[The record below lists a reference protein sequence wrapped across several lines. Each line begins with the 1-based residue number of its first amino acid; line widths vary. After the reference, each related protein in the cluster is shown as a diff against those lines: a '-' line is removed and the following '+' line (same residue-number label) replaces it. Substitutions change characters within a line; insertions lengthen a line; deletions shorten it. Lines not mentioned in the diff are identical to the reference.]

1 MKSMKLTKQ
10 ETKLQNEPTEIQK
23 EEYPYGLRLNLDNDS
38 LKKLGITTLPEVG
51 SYMIL
56 MAKIEVLS
64 ISENQHEGDEELR
77 RDISIQI
84 TDMELAPEK
93 PKPSMSETLYGK

>member
-1 MKSMKLTKQ
+1 MKSMKLNKR
-10 ETKLQNEPTEIQK
+10 ETKLQSEPMEIR

-38 LKKLGITTLPEVG
+38 LKKLSIKTLPEVG
-51 SYMIL
+51 SYMTL
-56 MAKIEVLS
+56 TAKVEVSS

-77 RDISIQI
+77 RDMSLQI

-93 PKPSMSETLYGK
+93 SKPSMSETLYGK